1 MVLFVTICEIV
12 WSVWWEIHTPYL
24 IDDLTYNSLKIRYFA
39 SWVVR
44 ITVGVPEA
52 RFPPLNLGLMR
63 ISRSRFKQS
72 KTLCLKH
79 KFLLRGVL

>member
-1 MVLFVTICEIV
+1 MTIGEIV

-24 IDDLTYNSLKIRYFA
+24 IDDLTYNTLKIRYFA

-52 RFPPLNLGLMR
+52 HFHA
-63 ISRSRFKQS
+63 
-72 KTLCLKH
+72 TA
-79 KFLLRGVL
+79 